1 MNETR
6 QLPGLERQLKWLIAT
21 RLIGIS
27 SVLVSYLVFELSS
40 QGSLPQ
46 WNLLFLLAGATYL
59 ASVVYILQLRSGMPA
74 VWKAYTQLAGDLALV
89 TGLVYFFGGISS
101 PFSMLYLVVIMV
113 ASVILRRR
121 AGLTIAGL
129 AYILYAGL
137 LTALAK
143 GWIPALSVMPTQEEL
158 SWRVSYNLA
167 IHLFGFFAVA
177 FLTAYLMESV
187 SRAEEELAEKT
198 DSLANLEIFHRDVI
212 QSISSG
218 LVSTDLGGLVTS
230 ANRAALEILGLG
242 AGALVGR
249 PILESGLFGA
259 EEWAAVTRPDAP
271 ARNTRAEITLRRGA
285 EELPIGFTVNRLT
298 DAQGVPTGWIVVFQD
313 LSQWR
318 ALQEE
323 LRVKDRMAAVGELAA
338 GLAHEVGNPL
348 AAISGSVQ
356 LLSSALPETG
366 GVQRE
371 RRLLD
376 IIVKESQRLDRTIK
390 GFLRFAKPR
399 ERAAARFDIA
409 ALLAENTALLRNSD
423 ETTPRHAI
431 ELDLVPQSAQILGDP
446 DQISQIFWNL
456 ARNALKAMPGGGTLS
471 LAGRLDGDA
480 YRFEFRDTGHGM
492 SEEQR
497 TKIFQPFHSSFDRGT
512 GIGMSIVYRIVQEH
526 GGSITVESRPGAG
539 TTIAVELPANARG
552 GVSDERA
559 VVAMAAS
566 GAGGGSPAGDGAVP
580 AAARRG
586 GGAA

>member
-1 MNETR
+1 MTTEAR
-6 QLPGLERQLKWLIAT
+6 HLPALERQLKWLIAT

-27 SVLVSYLVFELSS
+27 SVLVSYLVFELSA

-59 ASVVYILQLRSGMPA
+59 ASVVYILQLRSAMPP
-74 VWKAYTQLAGDLALV
+74 VWKAYTQLAGDLLLV

-121 AGLTIAGL
+121 AGLTIAGI

-137 LTALAK
+137 LTALAN

-177 FLTAYLMESV
+177 FLTSYLSENV
-187 SRAEEELAEKT
+187 SRAEEELAVKT
-198 DSLANLEIFHRDVI
+198 GSLANLEIFHRDVI

-218 LVSTDLGGLVTS
+218 LVSTDLDGVVTS
-230 ANRAALEILGLG
+230 ANRAALEILGFG
-242 AGALVGR
+242 AGSLVGR
-249 PILESGLFGA
+249 PIVESGLFSG
-259 EEWAAVTRPDAP
+259 EDWSAVTRTDAP
-271 ARNTRAEITLRRGA
+271 PRNSRAEITLRRDG
-285 EELPIGFTVNRLT
+285 EDLPIGFTVNRLT
-298 DAQGVPTGWIVVFQD
+298 EAKGVPTGWIVVFQD

-356 LLSSALPETG
+356 LLSSALAVTG

-423 ETTPRHAI
+423 ETTERHAI
-431 ELDLVPQSAQILGDP
+431 ELDLVPQSATILGDP

-471 LAGRLDGDA
+471 LTGRLAGDA

-497 TKIFQPFHSSFDRGT
+497 TKIFQPFQSSFDRGT

-539 TTIAVELPANARG
+539 TTIAVELPANPRVE
-552 GVSDERA
+552 VSDERA

-566 GAGGGSPAGDGAVP
+566 GAPDAGAE
-580 AAARRG
+580 ARAARRE

>member
-1 MNETR
+1 MSPDR
-6 QLPGLERQLKWLIAT
+6 HPLGLERQLKWLIAI
-21 RLIGIS
+21 RLIVIS

-46 WNLLFLLAGATYL
+46 WNLLFLLVGATYL
-59 ASVVYILQLRSGMPA
+59 ASVIYIVQLRSPA
-74 VWKAYTQLAGDLALV
+74 LSPLWKAYFQFAGDLLLV

-101 PFSMLYLVVIMV
+101 PFSMLYLVVVMV
-113 ASVILRRR
+113 ASVMLRRR
-121 AGLTIAGL
+121 AGLSVAGV

-137 LTALAK
+137 VTALAK
-143 GWIPALSVMPTQEEL
+143 GWIPALSIMPTQEEI

-167 IHLFGFFAVA
+167 VHLFGFFAVA
-177 FLTAYLMESV
+177 LLTSYLTENV

-198 DSLANLEIFHRDVI
+198 GSLANLEIFHRDVI

-218 LVSTDLGGLVTS
+218 LLSTDLAGLVTS
-230 ANRAALEILGLG
+230 ANRAALEILG
-242 AGALVGR
+242 AGSQGLIGR
-249 PILESGLFGA
+249 PVVESGLFTAAEWEAATQPGA
-259 EEWAAVTRPDAP
+259 G
-271 ARNTRAEITLRRGA
+271 RNARAEATLHRGA

-298 DAQGVPTGWIVVFQD
+298 DAHGVPTGWIVVFQD

-356 LLSSALPETG
+356 LLSSALPAE
-366 GVQRE
+366 QRE
-371 RRLLD
+371 RRLLE

-399 ERAAARFDIA
+399 ERSAVRFDIA
-409 ALLAENTALLRNSD
+409 ALLAENVALLRNSD
-423 ETTPRHAI
+423 EATGHHAI
-431 ELDLVPQSAQILGDP
+431 ELDLQPASAQIVGDS

-456 ARNALKAMPGGGTLS
+456 ARNALKAMPGGGTLA
-471 LAGRLDGDA
+471 LKGRLLEES

-512 GIGMSIVYRIVQEH
+512 GIGMAIVYRIVQEH
-526 GGSITVESRPGAG
+526 GGAVTVDSRPGVG
-539 TTIAVELPANARG
+539 TLIAVELPAHAPVA
-552 GVSDERA
+552 GVEVRPPA
-559 VVAMAAS
+559 ATHGTPVEMAA
-566 GAGGGSPAGDGAVP
+566 APGGKRGS
-580 AAARRG
+580 
-586 GGAA
+586 

>member
-1 MNETR
+1 V
-6 QLPGLERQLKWLIAT
+6 Q
-21 RLIGIS
+21 
-27 SVLVSYLVFELSS
+27 F
-40 QGSLPQ
+40 
-46 WNLLFLLAGATYL
+46 
-59 ASVVYILQLRSGMPA
+59 
-74 VWKAYTQLAGDLALV
+74 AGDLALV
-89 TGLVYFFGGISS
+89 TGLVYFFGGITS

-113 ASVILRRR
+113 ASVMLRRR
-121 AGLTIAGL
+121 AGLTVAGV
-129 AYILYAGL
+129 AYILYASL
-137 LTALAK
+137 LAALAK
-143 GWIPALSVMPTQEEL
+143 GWIPVLSIMPTSDEL

-177 FLTAYLMESV
+177 FLTSYLADNA

-198 DSLANLEIFHRDVI
+198 GSLANLEVFHRDVI

-218 LVSTDLGGLVTS
+218 LLSTDLDGVVTT
-230 ANRAALEILGLG
+230 ANRAALEILGTSST
-242 AGALVGR
+242 ALVGR
-249 PILESGLFGA
+249 PVQECGLFS
-259 EEWAAVTRPDAP
+259 EDEWRTVTQPQP
-271 ARNTRAEITLRRGA
+271 LARGGRSELLLRRAG
-285 EELPIGFTVNRLT
+285 EELPIGFNVTRLT
-298 DAQGVPTGWIVVFQD
+298 DAHGVPTGWIVVFQD

-356 LLSSALPETG
+356 LLSSTLPATE

-399 ERAAARFDIA
+399 ERAAGRFDVA
-409 ALLAENTALLRNSD
+409 ALLAENVALLRNSD
-423 ETTPRHAI
+423 EATGGHSI
-431 ELDLVPQSAQILGDP
+431 ELDLVPDSARIVGDP

-471 LAGRLDGDA
+471 LRGRLVGDL
-480 YRFEFRDTGHGM
+480 YRFDCRDTGHGM

-497 TKIFQPFHSSFDRGT
+497 TKLFQPFHSSFDRGT

-526 GGSITVESRPGAG
+526 GGSILVESRPGAG
-539 TTIAVELPANARG
+539 TTITVELP
-552 GVSDERA
+552 VE
-559 VVAMAAS
+559 AS
-566 GAGGGSPAGDGAVP
+566 PLVG
-580 AAARRG
+580 AAAAPSMVGSGVGG
-586 GGAA
+586 GGA